1 MYKQCIYQLLPSD
14 KTNILYSHY
23 DEILMNSGCMYPVK
37 YVYLCIMTVYNVD
50 LYMFHMKLIQ
60 KELLLVHN
68 IQPN

>member
-1 MYKQCIYQLLPSD
+1 MV
-14 KTNILYSHY
+14 LYSHY

-50 LYMFHMKLIQ
+50 LYMFHMKPIQ
-60 KELLLVHN
+60 KELLFVYN